1 MAWKACAR
9 RSTQRAPGVS
19 RIIDGIGHAPPG
31 VLAFAA
37 ARSTER
43 AIAVHALLIIVVSL
57 LFVATPL
64 EAAPAQSREEAAQA
78 LAQPDPGARRDAA
91 IRLGEVGTMAD
102 VRLLVRTLRDADDD
116 TRESAEQAIWHIW
129 ARSGDESVD
138 RLYAVGVHQM
148 EEGELRQG
156 IATFT
161 RIIEQKPEFAE
172 AWNKRAT
179 LYFMLGELRKSLA
192 DCDEVVKRNPYHF
205 GALAGYTQ
213 IYIRLEYYDRALD
226 YARRALE
233 VNPNME
239 GVRRNL
245 MLLERLQEQRRQQM
259 I

>member
-19 RIIDGIGHAPPG
+19 RIIDGVGHAPPG
-31 VLAFAA
+31 ALAFAA

-43 AIAVHALLIIVVSL
+43 AIEVHALLIIVVSL
-57 LFVATPL
+57 LFVAAPL
-64 EAAPAQSREEAAQA
+64 EAAPAQSREEATQA

-91 IRLGEVGTMAD
+91 TRLGEVGTMAD
-102 VRLLVRTLRDADDD
+102 VRLLVRALRDADDD
-116 TRESAEQAIWHIW
+116 TRESAEQAIWRIW

-156 IATFT
+156 IVTFT

-179 LYFMLGELRKSLA
+179 IYFLKNDYGHAMA
-192 DCDEVVKRNPYHF
+192 DIAETLKREPRHF
-205 GALAGYTQ
+205 GAWAGLGMILRETGDKKRAYEAFKHALAINPQ
-213 IYIRLEYYDRALD
+213 LD
-226 YARRALE
+226 TVKKAFDDLKPE
-233 VNPNME
+233 VE
-239 GVRRNL
+239 GRD
-245 MLLERLQEQRRQQM
+245 